1 MINKLYMKKIIL
13 GAALLTSAFTS
24 MVMAQSKLLAK
35 TTWKIENIA
44 ADGNIV
50 LKKTKHI
57 NLLAEEPKF
66 NYLQFTDS
74 KKYKTGNSCFQT
86 DASYSLYEESN
97 QLELYSGISGS
108 SSDCTEPKN
117 IEGTYAYKITGD
129 RMDLQRIQS
138 ENMNNEDAQAAEGAE
153 TADPGEAIDA
163 AAEAAVAAA
172 KAAAK
177 EANNAKRKKTTKKA
191 RK

>member
-1 MINKLYMKKIIL
+1 MY
-13 GAALLTSAFTS
+13 GT
-24 MVMAQSKLLAK
+24 
-35 TTWKIENIA
+35 
-44 ADGNIV
+44 
-50 LKKTKHI
+50 
-57 NLLAEEPKF
+57 
-66 NYLQFTDS
+66 
-74 KKYKTGNSCFQT
+74 
-86 DASYSLYEESN
+86 
-97 QLELYSGISGS
+97 
-108 SSDCTEPKN
+108 KN

-172 KAAAK
+172 KLQQ
-177 EANNAKRKKTTKKA
+177 RKPIMLSVKTTKKA

>member
-1 MINKLYMKKIIL
+1 MKKFIL
-13 GAALLTSAFTS
+13 GTALLTSAFTT
-24 MVMAQSKLLAK
+24 MLVAQSKLLAK

-44 ADGNIV
+44 TDGSIV

-86 DASYSLYEESN
+86 DASYNLYEESN
-97 QLELYSGISGS
+97 KIELYSGISGS
-108 SSDCTEPKN
+108 SSDCKEPKN

-129 RMDLQRIQS
+129 RMDLQRVQS
-138 ENMNNEDAQAAEGAE
+138 ENMNNEDSQAAEGAE
-153 TADPGEAIDA
+153 AAGPGEAIDA
-163 AAEAAVAAA
+163 ASEAGV
-172 KAAAK
+172 AAAK
-177 EANNAKRKKTTKKA
+177 EANKPKSKKTAKKA

>member
-1 MINKLYMKKIIL
+1 MKKIIL
-13 GAALLTSAFTS
+13 GVALLTSAFTS
-24 MVMAQSKLLAK
+24 MFMAQSKLLAK

-138 ENMNNEDAQAAEGAE
+138 ENMNNEDSQAAEGAE

-163 AAEAAVAAA
+163 ASEAAVAAA
-172 KAAAK
+172 EAAAK
-177 EANNAKRKKTTKKA
+177 EGNNAKRKKTTKKA

>member
-1 MINKLYMKKIIL
+1 MKKIIL

-163 AAEAAVAAA
+163 AAVAAA

>member
-1 MINKLYMKKIIL
+1 MKKFIL
-13 GAALLTSAFTS
+13 GTALLASTFTS
-24 MVMAQSKLLAK
+24 MLMAQSKLLAK

-44 ADGNIV
+44 ADGNIM

-57 NLLAEEPKF
+57 NLLSEEPKF
-66 NYLQFTDS
+66 HYLQFTDS

-86 DASYSLYEESN
+86 DASYDLYEESN
-97 QLELYSGISGS
+97 RIELYSGISGS
-108 SSDCTEPKN
+108 SSDCKEPKN

-129 RMDLQRIQS
+129 RMDLQRVQS

-153 TADPGEAIDA
+153 AAGPGEASVA
-163 AAEAAVAAA
+163 TAE
-172 KAAAK
+172 AAAK
-177 EANNAKRKKTTKKA
+177 EANNAKRKKTTKKV